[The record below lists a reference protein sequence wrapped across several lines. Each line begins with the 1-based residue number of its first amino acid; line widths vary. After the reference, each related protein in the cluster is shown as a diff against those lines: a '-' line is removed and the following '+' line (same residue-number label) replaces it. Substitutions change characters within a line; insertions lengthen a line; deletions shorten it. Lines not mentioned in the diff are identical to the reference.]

1 MGRPGRPRKKP
12 LQDEDNGKF
21 VALGVV
27 QSDEEM
33 DERNVAIS
41 TGKYFSKMYSKE
53 GVMENVKAIVASIG
67 SDVVNVG
74 QKIHLSDTE
83 AVEETTK
90 RYILSCC
97 RVGLLPSKMG
107 LARACG
113 MSVTALSNFIAMHP
127 YHATTDYLQIVFD
140 SFAEMRET
148 AALNGAAHPIVSIFG
163 LKANYGYRENEPVKE
178 AREDPLGEME
188 DTDSIAKKYL
198 ELQG

>member
-12 LQDEDNGKF
+12 PQDDDNGKF

-33 DERNVAIS
+33 DERNAMIPK
-41 TGKYFSKMYSKE
+41 GRNLAKMYSKK
-53 GVMENVKAIVASIG
+53 GVMENIQAIVASIG
-67 SDVVNVG
+67 ADVVNIG

-83 AVEETTK
+83 AVVETTK
-90 RYILSCC
+90 RYILSCY
-97 RVGLLPSKMG
+97 RTGILPSKHG

-113 MSVTALSNFIAMHP
+113 MSGSALQNFIAMHP
-127 YHATTDYLQIVFD
+127 YHATTEYVQMVFD

-148 AALNGAAHPIVSIFG
+148 AALNGAAQPIVSIFG
-163 LKANYGYRENEPVKE
+163 LKVNYGYRENEPVKE
-178 AREDPLGEME
+178 AKENPLGEME